1 MSLASR
7 PPLPARGHRPAVR
20 ESRPGEAVWPGAGWG
35 GWCEWAPEA
44 ELSRPGAALGWI
56 WPQGVWRPREAF
68 SAVESEAV
76 LSARASRRGPTET
89 GHAVWLASFL
99 FEARTKSSCLK
110 RSVSEASQ
118 GMPTEQGPHRRVK
131 PCPSQETA
139 QTGRLS
145 AQSSVPLLSSLY
157 VCDGDRSLHCC
168 LLPRAGATMDSDF

>member
-1 MSLASR
+1 M
-7 PPLPARGHRPAVR
+7 
-20 ESRPGEAVWPGAGWG
+20 
-35 GWCEWAPEA
+35 
-44 ELSRPGAALGWI
+44 
-56 WPQGVWRPREAF
+56 
-68 SAVESEAV
+68 ESEAV
-76 LSARASRRGPTET
+76 LSARASRRGPTEA

-118 GMPTEQGPHRRVK
+118 GMPTEQGPHRRVR
-131 PCPSQETA
+131 PCPLQETA

-145 AQSSVPLLSSLY
+145 ARSSVPLLSSVY